1 MAAEVRPFAI
11 AAMMVLV
18 IGLAEAGTMLI
29 GFSLS
34 EVVGKAVDFD
44 SHSESSFVNA
54 ISWLNVGGVPLL
66 IFLLLCLG
74 LFAITGFVIQDL
86 AGALGGPLPALV
98 AAPLAFAATGPLVR
112 QSSRLVARIIPRDES
127 YVVEIGD
134 LVGRV
139 GEVVVGPLDHG
150 LPGRVRVK
158 DVHGNVHFVAA
169 TAAPTSPALPQG
181 APVLLVD
188 RDGTHFVAIEA
199 PTDITRSVVS
209 SNN

>member
-1 MAAEVRPFAI
+1 
-11 AAMMVLV
+11 
-18 IGLAEAGTMLI
+18 
-29 GFSLS
+29 
-34 EVVGKAVDFD
+34 
-44 SHSESSFVNA
+44 
-54 ISWLNVGGVPLL
+54 
-66 IFLLLCLG
+66 
-74 LFAITGFVIQDL
+74 
-86 AGALGGPLPALV
+86 
-98 AAPLAFAATGPLVR
+98 
-112 QSSRLVARIIPRDES
+112 
-127 YVVEIGD
+127 
-134 LVGRV
+134 
-139 GEVVVGPLDHG
+139 VVGPLDHG